1 MKEWTKKTKMT
12 VVLGVLAITLAGG
25 GVYAYAS
32 NQSKITAAQTEITAQ
47 ETVLKELNRELKGYF
62 DKESP
67 SYLVENMQE
76 KQISDFRK
84 AVDKETTPK
93 KTDLKVDLSAFKT
106 EAKEVEKTMVALENT
121 FGQQQAINKL
131 FQKTAI
137 NGSKITKDLPIA
149 DDLKQETVDQVKKSV
164 EKPASDF
171 EKSVLSLATEA
182 ENQLKQIDKAK
193 QATAK
198 VYKDKVVSTD
208 AKLYDTAKAETEK
221 IKNSKAKKAL
231 NDQLANVKTD
241 IDKKS
246 TEAEKKETE
255 VKVADAAD
263 KSQQQ
268 QNAITATDTQAV
280 TDQGAAAP
288 DYSGVGGNV
297 DTGGYTPQG
306 NADPGYQQP
315 QYQAPAQQETQTP
328 QAPATGGGGQG
339 QNPPTTN
346 NNNNTTWD
354 KPTETTPNANG
365 GEDNYWGFD

>member
-1 MKEWTKKTKMT
+1 
-12 VVLGVLAITLAGG
+12 
-25 GVYAYAS
+25 
-32 NQSKITAAQTEITAQ
+32 
-47 ETVLKELNRELKGYF
+47 
-62 DKESP
+62 
-67 SYLVENMQE
+67 
-76 KQISDFRK
+76 
-84 AVDKETTPK
+84 
-93 KTDLKVDLSAFKT
+93 VDLSAFEN
-106 EAKEVEKTMVALENT
+106 EAAEVEKTMLALEKT
-121 FGQQQAINKL
+121 FDKQQAANKL

-149 DDLKQETVDQVKKSV
+149 DELKKETVDQVKKTV
-164 EKPASDF
+164 DQPASDF

-182 ENQLKQIDKAK
+182 ENQVKQIDKAK

-208 AKLYDTAKAETEK
+208 TKLYDAAKAETEK
-221 IKNSKAKKAL
+221 IKNAKAKKAL
-231 NDQLANVKTD
+231 NDQLTKVKAD
-241 IDKKS
+241 IDKKAA
-246 TEAEKKETE
+246 EAEKKETE
-255 VKVADAAD
+255 VKEAAAD
-263 KSQQQ
+263 QSQQQ
-268 QNAITATDTQAV
+268 QNAVTAADTQAV

-288 DYSGVGGNV
+288 DYSGAGGNV